1 MKGRA
6 GMTTTDKLPVV
17 TPADWVPGPKQG
29 SWTYNDY
36 AALPDDG
43 QLYEIVN
50 GVLYMIPAPGIA
62 HQKIA
67 GRFFYYL
74 FTHVELAGLG
84 SVLSAPTDVELSP
97 KDVFQPDVL
106 VVLNAGLEKIKELRV
121 IGAPD
126 LVVEVASPGTAT
138 FDKGKKYD
146 TYARAGVPEY
156 WIADPGTRTV
166 EMLVLDSDTYH
177 SLGVF
182 RGQAILPSRVV
193 PEFPVHVEQFF
204 ASVW

>member
-1 MKGRA
+1 
-6 GMTTTDKLPVV
+6 MTTTEKLPIV
-17 TPADWVPGPKQG
+17 TRADWVPGPKQG
-29 SWTYNDY
+29 WWTYSDY
-36 AALPDDG
+36 ATLPNDG
-43 QLYEIVN
+43 RQYEIVN
-50 GVLYMIPAPGIA
+50 GVLYMAPSPSTE

-84 SVLSAPTDVELSP
+84 SVLSAPTDVVLSP
-97 KDVFQPDVL
+97 IDVFQPDVL
-106 VVLNAGLEKIKELRV
+106 VILNAGLEKIKELQV

-126 LVVEVASPGTAT
+126 LVVEVASPSTST
-138 FDKGKKYD
+138 HDRNKKYHV
-146 TYARAGVPEY
+146 YAEAGVTEY

-166 EMLVLDSDTYH
+166 ELLVLEGDDYH

-193 PEFPVHVEQFF
+193 PGIAEVHVEQFF
-204 ASVW
+204 A